1 MTIYQGQKWMF
12 YKINVKVNIKSLANK
27 LVGEIFSFCWWTDW
41 EKICG
46 WVVWSQLEFCQY
58 WERELN
64 NLWPDGNLGENR
76 SGQIFSYCSFPP
88 YWIDIDNGW
97 YLILKFFTF
106 LPYTDILSLN
116 RTDVFSFNLK
126 NQFPSKFQWSFSK
139 WQSRVFPL
147 LPKIVLCKYSE

>member
-1 MTIYQGQKWMF
+1 MVKWLQKIIAKILFKSRDEDELKQFRLDVGKKIEGGRELWMGG
-12 YKINVKVNIKSLANK
+12 L
-27 LVGEIFSFCWWTDW
+27 
-41 EKICG
+41 
-46 WVVWSQLEFCQY
+46 VWSQLEFCQY

-64 NLWPDGNLGENR
+64 NLWPDGNLGGNR

-88 YWIDIDNGW
+88 YWIDNDNGW

>member
-1 MTIYQGQKWMF
+1 MVAENNCKNSLKAEMKMNWSNFGWTL
-12 YKINVKVNIKSLANK
+12 VKRLRVEES
-27 LVGEIFSFCWWTDW
+27 
-41 EKICG
+41 CG
-46 WVVWSQLEFCQY
+46 WVVWSGHNWNSANIEK
-58 WERELN
+58 
-64 NLWPDGNLGENR
+64 GNSITYGQMEIWGENR

-88 YWIDIDNGW
+88 YWIDNDNGW